1 MTRYKAAAGISLLG
15 FIVSLFTSKFLPE
28 LINLL
33 IPTLFS
39 IAAIALL
46 SRFSA
51 PKIKGP
57 VIPQTEPMEQSRAF
71 SDRLEEKEK
80 VQVQPDVEGKGPEIN
95 DPFWGPVIEY
105 IQVTEDMVISEGQKN
120 NLDDEI
126 VEKTLSVL
134 ARVNRLIPQLKTLQD
149 GNINHNIQ
157 RLIFKD
163 LNGAIN
169 PFLNLSGEAKRQ
181 NRRLLLNGLKDINTK
196 LSMYVETIEHKDL
209 IELQT
214 RVDLIQQRYRS
225 V

>member
-39 IAAIALL
+39 MAAIALL
-46 SRFSA
+46 SRFST

-57 VIPQTEPMEQSRAF
+57 VVPQTESMEQSRAVPE
-71 SDRLEEKEK
+71 RLEEK
-80 VQVQPDVEGKGPEIN
+80 VQVQPDVEEKGSEIN

-134 ARVNRLIPQLKTLQD
+134 ARVNRLIPQLKELQD